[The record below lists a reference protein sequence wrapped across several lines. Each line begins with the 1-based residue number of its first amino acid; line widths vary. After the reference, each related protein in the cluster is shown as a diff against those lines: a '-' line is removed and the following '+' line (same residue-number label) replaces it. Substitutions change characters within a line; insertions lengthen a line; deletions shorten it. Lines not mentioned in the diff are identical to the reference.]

1 MINKTLITTAI
12 LLCTLFNS
20 CSQKTLD
27 LSDANLELV
36 NRAVITSSENTPNV
50 LTLDNKV
57 GDGLAILKNESFEI
71 GTIELELKGE
81 NIPGRSFVGI
91 AFNIQNDS
99 TYEAIYFRPF
109 NFKAEELIK
118 REHSMQY
125 ISHPKNT
132 WRYLRTNNEGVY
144 EAEYIYAPLPE
155 EWFSVSVKID
165 TDTVRVYDRK
175 TNTEL
180 LSVKR
185 LEKQVSNTIALWT
198 GYNSKGA
205 FRNVKLLE

>member
-1 MINKTLITTAI
+1 M
-12 LLCTLFNS
+12 
-20 CSQKTLD
+20 LD

-36 NRAVITSSENTPNV
+36 NREVITSSENTPNV

-57 GDGLAILKNESFEI
+57 GDGLAILKNESFEN

-81 NIPGRSFVGI
+81 NIPGRSFVGV

-132 WRYLRTNNEGVY
+132 WRYLRTNSEGVY

-165 TDTVRVYDRK
+165 TDSVRVYDRK